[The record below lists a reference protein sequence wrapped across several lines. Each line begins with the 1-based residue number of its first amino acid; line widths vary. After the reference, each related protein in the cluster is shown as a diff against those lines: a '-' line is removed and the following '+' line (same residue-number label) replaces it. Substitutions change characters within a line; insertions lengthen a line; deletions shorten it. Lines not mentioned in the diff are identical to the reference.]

1 MSDKDVMLRIVCG
14 IIAMVVIIFTIFILD
29 GCNPTSS
36 DMSNSGSLDPTP
48 KTFTENIITEEIITE
63 NIITWDN
70 VEINSF
76 N

>member
-1 MSDKDVMLRIVCG
+1 MSDKDIMLRIVCG

-29 GCNPTSS
+29 GCSPTNSNT
-36 DMSNSGSLDPTP
+36 SNSGTLDPTP

>member
-1 MSDKDVMLRIVCG
+1 MSDKDIMLRIVCV
-14 IIAMVVIIFTIFILD
+14 IIAMIVIIFTIFILD
-29 GCNPTSS
+29 SCSPTDSN
-36 DMSNSGSLDPTP
+36 MSNSGTLDPTP